1 MLVGDGSISVE
12 PAVLEVLAARAADV
26 ARSTSSAR
34 GSLAAAASAA
44 AGCEEPAA
52 GSFSQLQSLLSGAL
66 SCLNDCSGAL
76 SRAISGGAA
85 AYVGTDVSQLPGSTA
100 P

>member
-12 PAVLEVLAARAADV
+12 PAALEAMAARASSV
-26 ARSTSSAR
+26 AGGTSATR
-34 GSLAAAASAA
+34 GSFGGAASAA

-52 GSFSQLQSLLSGAL
+52 GSFSELQSLLSGAL
-66 SCLNDCSGAL
+66 SCLEDCSSALGTAVSNGAT
-76 SRAISGGAA
+76 
-85 AYVGTDVSQLPGSTA
+85 AYVGTDANVCPA